1 MTNKDEDRLE
11 PQDIEN
17 IFKEETSLTFQKFSI
32 DDAWNLGCLLRSEAI
47 SRGHSIAIEISLGE
61 QRVFH
66 TSLRGTSA
74 HNNKW
79 IERKKATAREWGC
92 SSYLVGLR
100 FPIFDPPYSLETAP
114 WMDVKRYSGSGGSVP
129 ILISDTGI
137 VGTVTVSGLRHDI
150 DHAFVVE
157 GLKKYREI
165 QGEINNGKRANCQS
179 HDE

>member
-1 MTNKDEDRLE
+1 MVSEKNEDRLS
-11 PQDIEN
+11 PQEIEN
-17 IFKEETSLTFQKFSI
+17 IRKEEISLDFKKFNI
-32 DDAWNLGCLLRSEAI
+32 DDAWNLGCLLRDEATKQ
-47 SRGHSIAIEISLGE
+47 GYSIAIEISLGE

-79 IERKKATAREWGC
+79 IERKKATVREWGC

-114 WMDVKRYSGSGGSVP
+114 WMDVTRYTGSGGSLP
-129 ILISDTGI
+129 ILISDSGVI
-137 VGTVTVSGLRHDI
+137 GTVTVSGLRHDI

-157 GLKKYREI
+157 GLKKYRDI
-165 QGEINNGKRANCQS
+165 QEKMDVAKDTS
-179 HDE
+179 L

>member
-1 MTNKDEDRLE
+1 M
-11 PQDIEN
+11 
-17 IFKEETSLTFQKFSI
+17 
-32 DDAWNLGCLLRSEAI
+32 
-47 SRGHSIAIEISLGE
+47 
-61 QRVFH
+61 
-66 TSLRGTSA
+66 
-74 HNNKW
+74 
-79 IERKKATAREWGC
+79 KKAKLLKVLKTKN
-92 SSYLVGLR
+92 GLR

-165 QGEINNGKRANCQS
+165 QGEINP
-179 HDE
+179 

>member
-1 MTNKDEDRLE
+1 MVTNKNEDRPT
-11 PQDIEN
+11 PQDIEK
-17 IFKEETSLTFQKFSI
+17 IVKEETSLTFQRFDI
-32 DDAWNLGCLLRSEAI
+32 DDAWNLGCLLRSEATN
-47 SRGHSIAIEISLGE
+47 RGHAIAIEISLGE

-114 WMDVKRYSGSGGSVP
+114 WMDVSRYSGSGGSVP

-157 GLKKYREI
+157 VLKKYREI
-165 QGEINNGKRANCQS
+165 QGKIDPSKDS
-179 HDE
+179 TL

>member
-1 MTNKDEDRLE
+1 MTKKNEGHLE
-11 PQDIEN
+11 AQDIEN
-17 IFKEETSLTFQKFSI
+17 IAKEETSLTFQKFDI
-32 DDAWNLGCLLRSEAI
+32 DDAWNLGSLLRTEATN
-47 SRGHSIAIEISLGE
+47 RGHSIAIEISLGE

-114 WMDVKRYSGSGGSVP
+114 WMDVERFSGSGGSVP
-129 ILISDTGI
+129 ILISETGML
-137 VGTVTVSGLRHDI
+137 GTVTVSGLRHDI

-157 GLKKYREI
+157 VLKKYREI
-165 QGEINNGKRANCQS
+165 QEKIDTSKDIA
-179 HDE
+179 

>member
-1 MTNKDEDRLE
+1 VTNKDEDRLE

>member
-1 MTNKDEDRLE
+1 MTNENEGHLE
-11 PQDIEN
+11 PQDIED
-17 IFKEETSLTFQKFSI
+17 IVKEETSLTFQRFDI
-32 DDAWNLGCLLRSEAI
+32 DDAWTLGSLLRTEATN
-47 SRGHSIAIEISLGE
+47 RDHSIAIEISLGE

-114 WMDVKRYSGSGGSVP
+114 WMDVERYSGSGGSVP
-129 ILISDTGI
+129 ILIFETGM

-157 GLKKYREI
+157 VLKKYREI
-165 QGEINNGKRANCQS
+165 QEKFDTSKDIS
-179 HDE
+179 